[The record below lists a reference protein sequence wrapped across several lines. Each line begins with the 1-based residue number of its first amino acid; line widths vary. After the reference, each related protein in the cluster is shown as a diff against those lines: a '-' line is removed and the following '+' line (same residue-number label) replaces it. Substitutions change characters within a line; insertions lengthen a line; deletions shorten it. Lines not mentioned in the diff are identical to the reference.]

1 MCLVCMCVYMC
12 EKFLECVLVCAGL
25 SISCVSMVC
34 MFVCMRT
41 LCVHT
46 NLCESDPVLC
56 MVMVH
61 STRNFLNLYTCEPVA
76 TYVCK

>member
-1 MCLVCMCVYMC
+1 MCVYMC

-25 SISCVSMVC
+25 SVLCVPRLWCVC
-34 MFVCMRT
+34 VCMRT
-41 LCVHT
+41 ICVHT

-76 TYVCK
+76 TYVCM